1 MSFDFLNNV
10 FLLNFSLEAAKGVF
24 ESLALLKLYFR
35 QFKTPP
41 NPTENFLHF
50 AEKVL
55 IS

>member
-1 MSFDFLNNV
+1 
-10 FLLNFSLEAAKGVF
+10 LLDLTLEAAKGVF

-35 QFKTPP
+35 QTKNTSQLAQ
-41 NPTENFLHF
+41 NFLHF